1 MSKYLITGSYTP
13 EGVKGLIKHGGSSRK
28 EVVEKMVNN
37 LNGKL
42 EGFYYALG
50 ETDIFVIV
58 DVPNI
63 ASIAA
68 ISLAVNSTGLV
79 MIKVTSLLT
88 AEEID
93 GACKITVS
101 YTPPKA

>member
-28 EVVEKMVNN
+28 EVVEKMVKN

-42 EGFYYALG
+42 EAFYYALG

-58 DVPNI
+58 DVPDV

-68 ISLAVNSTGLV
+68 VSLAVNSTGLV
-79 MIKVTSLLT
+79 AIKATQLLT

-93 GACKITVS
+93 SASKITVDYS
-101 YTPPKA
+101 PPKA

>member
-58 DVPNI
+58 DVPNV

-93 GACKITVS
+93 GASKITVS

>member
-1 MSKYLITGSYTP
+1 MSKYLITGTYTP

-58 DVPNI
+58 DVPDV

-68 ISLAVNSTGLV
+68 VSLAVNSTGLV
-79 MIKVTSLLT
+79 TIKATPLLT
-88 AEEID
+88 SEEID
-93 GACKITVS
+93 SASKITVNYS
-101 YTPPKA
+101 PPRA

>member
-50 ETDIFVIV
+50 ETDVFVIV
-58 DVPNI
+58 DVPNV

-93 GACKITVS
+93 AASKITVS